1 MARPKN
7 RSSCLRLITLKANIS
22 SRRLARARCVRYPF
36 TCCFLGKS
44 AISQQLLAVSALSAK
59 VGWGISS
66 DVGTWSTAVS
76 LGATILNAAGNQFGR
91 ISTSLP
97 SPGWGR
103 RNNPHSG
110 DSANLCAI
118 TFRPKTVA
126 CRVVVSMRQ
135 LRSNPAAESLDSE
148 RSGPGLAFADRFV
161 RELFDEAMRLESLP
175 GDLLGA
181 CEPRNL
187 RQI

>member
-1 MARPKN
+1 MLLSWQERD
-7 RSSCLRLITLKANIS
+7 IS
-22 SRRLARARCVRYPF
+22 TTIGGV
-36 TCCFLGKS
+36 GV
-44 AISQQLLAVSALSAK
+44 VSK
-59 VGWGISS
+59 GWLGISS

-76 LGATILNAAGNQFGR
+76 LGATILNAAGNQFGG

-103 RNNPHSG
+103 RNNAHSG
-110 DSANLCAI
+110 DSANFL
-118 TFRPKTVA
+118 RHHVPSENR
-126 CRVVVSMRQ
+126 CRSCGCFY
-135 LRSNPAAESLDSE
+135 AATALESGGRSLDSE

>member
-59 VGWGISS
+59 VGWGSRA
-66 DVGTWSTAVS
+66 TWDLVD
-76 LGATILNAAGNQFGR
+76 GGFFGRDDLNAAGNQFGG

-126 CRVVVSMRQ
+126 GRVVVFMQQ
-135 LRSNPAAESLDSE
+135 LRSNPAAEVLIRSDLARALPSQIDSSANCSMKQCALSRCPATYRALASL
-148 RSGPGLAFADRFV
+148 G
-161 RELFDEAMRLESLP
+161 
-175 GDLLGA
+175 
-181 CEPRNL
+181 
-187 RQI
+187 I